1 MNRYLFAVLIL
12 GLLPAGV
19 PANAQVP
26 NVTPQLPSP
35 VLPRPIPTPD
45 LPRPTP
51 RSPPLDQSPQL
62 LLPSEPLE
70 SQDTIEVARFEY
82 QGNTIV
88 SDQDLDAITA
98 PFRGRRIT
106 FSELF
111 KVRSAITQLYVDRGY
126 ITSAALIPIEGNEAV
141 EIQGGVVTIQII
153 EGKLERIDITDSN
166 YPNGG
171 TASHRL
177 AKYIRPRLETAA
189 NPILNEKKLL
199 EALRLL
205 QLDPLIL
212 SISGKLESGSQTGLS
227 VLTINLEPAP
237 TFRAAAELNNRRSPT
252 VGTLERRVQLTQANL
267 LGLGDGLQI
276 GYANTN
282 GSNEVDIDYTI
293 PVSLRNAT
301 VSFRYST
308 LFSRVIEEPFD
319 DFDIQG
325 NSRIYELTFRQP
337 IIRTATAQSF
347 KEFAIGITASRL
359 ESDTSLLGV
368 DFPLSAGAD
377 DSGKTRIS
385 ALRVFQ
391 EYTQRSN
398 RQVLL
403 VRSQFSF
410 GLDVLGATTNSSPP
424 DSRFFVWRGQ
434 VAFLQRLGS
443 RPYLLLRSDLQL
455 ADRPLVPLEQ
465 FSIGGLSTVRGYR
478 QDALLGDSGVVGS
491 IELHYPAVS
500 TRTMELQLI
509 PFLDVG
515 YVWSNQ
521 NIEFDRN
528 TLASLGLGVQW
539 TWGNL
544 IVNLSYG
551 VPLIPIPRIGDTL
564 QENGLNASIKYIWAF

>member
-1 MNRYLFAVLIL
+1 MNRSLFAVLTL

-26 NVTPQLPSP
+26 NVVPQLPSP
-35 VLPRPIPTPD
+35 VLPRPTPTPE
-45 LPRPTP
+45 LPLPTP
-51 RSPPLDQSPQL
+51 QSPPLDQLPQPS
-62 LLPSEPLE
+62 LPSEQLE

-82 QGNTIV
+82 RGNTV
-88 SDQDLDAITA
+88 FSKQDLDVITA
-98 PFRGRRIT
+98 PFVGRRIT
-106 FSELF
+106 ITELF
-111 KVRSAITQLYVDRGY
+111 KVRSAITQLYVDQGY
-126 ITSAALIPIEGNEAV
+126 VTSAAFIPVEGNEAV
-141 EIQGGVVTIQII
+141 QIQGGVVTIQIV
-153 EGKLERIDITDSN
+153 EGKLERIDITGSN
-166 YPNGG
+166 
-171 TASHRL
+171 RL
-177 AKYIRPRLETAA
+177 GNYIRPRLETAD

-212 SISGKLESGSQTGLS
+212 SISGSLESGSQPGLS
-227 VLTINLEPAP
+227 VLSVNVEPAP
-237 TFRAAAELNNRRSPT
+237 TFRATVELNNRRSPT
-252 VGTLERRVQLTQANL
+252 VGTLEKRIGLTQANL

-282 GSNEVDIDYTI
+282 GSNEVDLDYTI
-293 PVSLRNAT
+293 PVSPRNAT
-301 VSFRYST
+301 VSFRYNS

-319 DFDIQG
+319 EFDIRG

-337 IIRTATAQSF
+337 IIRTVTAQSF

-377 DSGKTRIS
+377 DNGKTRIS

-403 VRSQFSF
+403 LRSQFSF

-434 VAFLQRLGS
+434 VAFLQRLGP
-443 RPYLLLRSDLQL
+443 RPYLLFRSDLQF

-491 IELHYPAVS
+491 IELHYPVVS

-509 PFLDVG
+509 PFVDVG

-521 NIEFDRN
+521 DIGFNRN

-544 IVNLSYG
+544 IINLSYG

-564 QENGLNASIKYIWAF
+564 QENGLNASIKYLWAF

>member
-51 RSPPLDQSPQL
+51 HSPPLDPSPQP

-126 ITSAALIPIEGNEAV
+126 ITSAAFIPIEGNESV
-141 EIQGGVVTIQII
+141 QIQGSVVTIQIV
-153 EGKLERIDITDSN
+153 EGKLERIDITDSD

-177 AKYIRPRLETAA
+177 AKYIRPRLESAA

-212 SISGKLESGSQTGLS
+212 SISGKLESGSQPGLN
-227 VLTINLEPAP
+227 VLTITVEPAP
-237 TFRAAAELNNRRSPT
+237 TFRAIAELNNRRSPT

-267 LGLGDGLQI
+267 LGLRDELQV

-282 GSNEVDIDYTI
+282 GSSEVDLDYTI
-293 PVSLRNAT
+293 PVSPRNAT

-319 DFDIQG
+319 EFDIQG

-410 GLDVLGATTNSSPP
+410 GLDVLGATTNSPP

-443 RPYLLLRSDLQL
+443 RPYLLLRSDLQF
-455 ADRPLVPLEQ
+455 ADRLLVPLEQ
-465 FSIGGLSTVRGYR
+465 FSIGGSSTVRGYR
-478 QDALLGDSGVVGS
+478 QDARLGDNGAVGS
-491 IELHYPAVS
+491 LELHFPIVS
-500 TRTMELQLI
+500 TQTMELQLI
-509 PFLDVG
+509 PFFDVG
-515 YVWSNQ
+515 YVWSNRD
-521 NIEFDRN
+521 IGFDRN

-539 TWGNL
+539 TWGNWM
-544 IVNLSYG
+544 VNLSYG
-551 VPLIPIPRIGDTL
+551 VPLINVPRIGDTL
-564 QENGLNASIKYIWAF
+564 QESGLNASVKYFWAF

>member
-1 MNRYLFAVLIL
+1 MNRSLFAVLTL
-12 GLLPAGV
+12 GLLLVGV

-35 VLPRPIPTPD
+35 VLPRPTPTPD
-45 LPRPTP
+45 LPLPTP
-51 RSPPLDQSPQL
+51 QSPPLDQLPQPS
-62 LLPSEPLE
+62 LPSEQLE

-98 PFRGRRIT
+98 PFIGRRIT
-106 FSELF
+106 FAELF

-126 ITSAALIPIEGNEAV
+126 ITSAAFIPIEGNEAV
-141 EIQGGVVTIQII
+141 QIQGGVVTIRIV
-153 EGKLERIDITDSN
+153 EGKLERIDITGSD

-177 AKYIRPRLETAA
+177 AKYIRPRLEIAA
-189 NPILNEKKLL
+189 NPVLNEKKLL

-212 SISGKLESGSQTGLS
+212 SISGKLESGSQPGLS
-227 VLTINLEPAP
+227 VLTINVEPAP

-252 VGTLERRVQLTQANL
+252 VGTLERRVQLTQANV

-282 GSNEVDIDYTI
+282 GSNEVDIGYTI
-293 PVSLRNAT
+293 PVSSRNAT

-319 DFDIQG
+319 EFDIQG

-368 DFPLSAGAD
+368 DFPLSTGAD

-403 VRSQFSF
+403 LRSQFSF
-410 GLDVLGATTNSSPP
+410 GLDILGATTNSSPP

-434 VAFLQRLGS
+434 VAFLQRLGP
-443 RPYLLLRSDLQL
+443 RPYLLLRSDLQF

-465 FSIGGLSTVRGYR
+465 FSIGGVSTVRGYR
-478 QDALLGDSGVVGS
+478 QDALLGDNGAVGS
-491 IELHYPAVS
+491 IELHFPIVS
-500 TRTMELQLI
+500 TQTMELQLT
-509 PFLDVG
+509 PFFDVG
-515 YVWSNQ
+515 YVWSNRD
-521 NIEFDRN
+521 IGFDRN

-551 VPLIPIPRIGDTL
+551 VPLINVPRIGDTL
-564 QENGLNASIKYIWAF
+564 QESGWNASVKYFWAF

>member
-1 MNRYLFAVLIL
+1 MNRYLFAVLTL

-19 PANAQVP
+19 PTNAQVP

-35 VLPRPIPTPD
+35 VLPRPTPTPD
-45 LPRPTP
+45 LPLPTP
-51 RSPPLDQSPQL
+51 QSPPFDQLPQPS
-62 LLPSEPLE
+62 LPSEQLE

-82 QGNTIV
+82 RGNTIV
-88 SDQDLDAITA
+88 SKQDLDAITA
-98 PFRGRRIT
+98 PFIGRRIT
-106 FSELF
+106 FAELF

-126 ITSAALIPIEGNEAV
+126 ITSAAFIPIEGNEAV
-141 EIQGGVVTIQII
+141 QIQGGVVTIQIV
-153 EGKLERIDITDSN
+153 EGKLERIDITGSN
-166 YPNGG
+166 
-171 TASHRL
+171 RL
-177 AKYIRPRLETAA
+177 GNYIRPRLETAA
-189 NPILNEKKLL
+189 NPVLNEKKLL

-212 SISGKLESGSQTGLS
+212 SISGKLESGSQPGLS
-227 VLTINLEPAP
+227 VLTINVEPAP

-252 VGTLERRVQLTQANL
+252 VGTLERRVQLTQANV

-282 GSNEVDIDYTI
+282 GSNEVDIGYTI
-293 PVSLRNAT
+293 PVSPRNAT

-308 LFSRVIEEPFD
+308 FFSRVIEEPFD
-319 DFDIQG
+319 EFDVQG

-347 KEFAIGITASRL
+347 KEFAVGITASRL

-377 DSGKTRIS
+377 DNGRTRIS

-391 EYTQRSN
+391 EYTQRSS

-403 VRSQFSF
+403 LRSQFSF
-410 GLDVLGATTNSSPP
+410 GLDVLGATTNSSSP
-424 DSRFFVWRGQ
+424 DSRFFAWRGQ

-491 IELHYPAVS
+491 IELHYPVVS

-521 NIEFDRN
+521 DIGFNRN

-544 IVNLSYG
+544 IINLSYG

-564 QENGLNASIKYIWAF
+564 QENGLNASIKYLWAF